1 MKIIIVSKT
10 TNFEIPKIL
19 NNINDDLNICYKFSN
34 DKKYVG
40 YTIPN
45 LEYVYYL
52 TTADIELA
60 SKNNSIIYIKTSSD
74 DNYISCGVSKDDF
87 ENSNILSL
95 TIDEFN
101 KIPTSTFENIDNLL
115 VVWIDYSQKNN
126 DIPTYEY
133 NYFMERLDTLTYI
146 YLLNETPRTVANVIL
161 EYINGDEDKKSSILF
176 EYC

>member
-74 DNYISCGVSKDDF
+74 DNAAY
-87 ENSNILSL
+87 NIPEQN
-95 TIDEFN
+95 T
-101 KIPTSTFENIDNLL
+101 T
-115 VVWIDYSQKNN
+115 
-126 DIPTYEY
+126 
-133 NYFMERLDTLTYI
+133 
-146 YLLNETPRTVANVIL
+146 
-161 EYINGDEDKKSSILF
+161 
-176 EYC
+176 